1 MVKNIIILVIVII
14 LVVLVGTW
22 PLSILAKVFE
32 YISIGLNWLAKA
44 INFFGWN
51 GII

>member
-1 MVKNIIILVIVII
+1 MKGILLTILIIV

-32 YISIGLNWLAKA
+32 WIAVALEWLAK
-44 INFFGWN
+44 ILNIFGWN
-51 GII
+51 GLM